1 MNVRREARYLQFK
14 FQDHRLYLRKYES
27 EKAEGFV
34 RFSRI
39 SHRGCRRYQRGC
51 RPAVLIARFTGFEL
65 QLTAA
70 TLHKHLRNA

>member
-1 MNVRREARYLQFK
+1 MKTRYMGYLQFK
-14 FQDHRLYLRKYES
+14 FQDHRLYLWKYES
-27 EKAEGFV
+27 GGVV

-39 SHRGCRRYQRGC
+39 SHRGCQRYQRGF

-65 QLTAA
+65 QLTGA